1 MPMTDT
7 PTPRPTPT
15 QTPGQRRRRRERY
28 DVGDM
33 PPPWRRS
40 LTESG
45 MVRRTTRTDVIAV
58 AVFAVLFVALFA
70 FLATQ
75 T

>member
-1 MPMTDT
+1 MPITETPTSSPT
-7 PTPRPTPT
+7 PTPPK
-15 QTPGQRRRRRERY
+15 RRRRRERY
-28 DVGDM
+28 DVADM

-45 MVRRTTRTDVIAV
+45 MVRRTTRADVITV
-58 AVFAVLFVALFA
+58 AVFVVLFVALA
-70 FLATQ
+70 LFLATQ

>member
-1 MPMTDT
+1 MATAERNP
-7 PTPRPTPT
+7 PPP
-15 QTPGQRRRRRERY
+15 RRRKRRERY

-45 MVRRTTRTDVIAV
+45 MSRRTTRVDVITV
-58 AVFAVLFVALFA
+58 AVFVVLFVALA
-70 FLATQ
+70 LFLATQ